1 MTSFDFDLIYEL
13 YDRFFFVKLLYRI
26 ILFSRTIWRF
36 IIINYNF
43 IIMKSTK
50 YKRTDKHMD
59 KIK

>member
-36 IIINYNF
+36 IIINYNYE
-43 IIMKSTK
+43 K
-50 YKRTDKHMD
+50 YKV
-59 KIK
+59 